1 MNVDKVIKKWS
12 PVLEN
17 VLGTKNK
24 ELIKLVSIFAEKYCV
39 ENPLSSDLPEKINEV
54 KNKISK
60 KRIEVKTFYN
70 TYTCKIEY
78 ELPST
83 FIERPGIR
91 INESGDIYDELST
104 DDIIELFGIEF
115 ARFLDKEEFRENRLN
130 ELIKDGI

>member
-1 MNVDKVIKKWS
+1 MYIEKWFPIIES
-12 PVLEN
+12 LID
-17 VLGTKNK
+17 TKNK
-24 ELIKLVSIFAEKYCV
+24 DLIRLISIFTEKYCIEYPDAEIS
-39 ENPLSSDLPEKINEV
+39 ENIAIKLDEIKS
-54 KNKISK
+54 KISK

-78 ELPST
+78 ELPS
-83 FIERPGIR
+83 GIR

-130 ELIKDGI
+130 ELLKDGI

>member
-1 MNVDKVIKKWS
+1 MNVTKSIKKWS
-12 PVLEN
+12 PILEN
-17 VLGTKNK
+17 VLGTKNN

-39 ENPLSSDLPEKINEV
+39 ENPLSDDLPEKLNEI

-78 ELPST
+78 ELPS
-83 FIERPGIR
+83 GIR

-104 DDIIELFGIEF
+104 EDIIELFGIEF
-115 ARFLDKEEFRENRLN
+115 ARFHDKEGFRENRLN
-130 ELIKDGI
+130 ELLKDGI

>member
-17 VLGTKNK
+17 VLGAKNK
-24 ELIKLVSIFAEKYCV
+24 ELIKLVSIFAEKYSV
-39 ENPLSSDLPEKINEV
+39 ENPSSDDLPEKINEI
-54 KNKISK
+54 KSKISK

-70 TYTCKIEY
+70 TYTSRIEY

-83 FIERPGIR
+83 IIERPGIR

-104 DDIIELFGIEF
+104 DNIIELFGIEF
-115 ARFLDKEEFRENRLN
+115 ARYVDKEGFRENILN
-130 ELIKDGI
+130 ELLNE

>member
-1 MNVDKVIKKWS
+1 MYIEKWFPIIES
-12 PVLEN
+12 LID
-17 VLGTKNK
+17 TKNK
-24 ELIKLVSIFAEKYCV
+24 DLIRLISIFTEKYCI
-39 ENPLSSDLPEKINEV
+39 ENPDAEISENIAIKLDEIKS
-54 KNKISK
+54 KISK

-78 ELPST
+78 ELPS
-83 FIERPGIR
+83 GIR

-130 ELIKDGI
+130 ELLKDGI